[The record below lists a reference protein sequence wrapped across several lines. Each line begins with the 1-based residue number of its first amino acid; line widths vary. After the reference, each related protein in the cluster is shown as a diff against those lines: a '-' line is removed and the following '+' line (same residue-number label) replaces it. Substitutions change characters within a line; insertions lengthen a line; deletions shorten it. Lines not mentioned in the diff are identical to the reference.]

1 MWRLKAGDDPRE
13 TVDHDYGDHLV
24 INFSVWA
31 SREELWNFVYRSAHL
46 PVLQR
51 RREWF
56 LRVAEPYSVMWWIP
70 EGYIPS
76 LAEGMERLEL
86 LRREGPTPE
95 AFTFKDFYDAPAGV
109 SASGG
114 SPGPGAWPPACRR
127 RPRSGSR
134 PGPRP
139 APAHGGQPHR
149 RTLQRLVQAVH
160 GDRDQ
165 LVPAAQRPDLLGH
178 PAAEVARQLRHRDEG
193 RGQGD
198 PAVGGQGV
206 V

>member
-1 MWRLKAGDDPRE
+1 MHLAQLNVAHLRAPLDSPELADFVDLLEPINELSDAAPGFVWRLKAGDDPRE

-114 SPGPGAWPPACRR
+114 SPGAGSVAASLPA
-127 RPRSGSR
+127 
-134 PGPRP
+134 
-139 APAHGGQPHR
+139 
-149 RTLQRLVQAVH
+149 
-160 GDRDQ
+160 
-165 LVPAAQRPDLLGH
+165 
-178 PAAEVARQLRHRDEG
+178 AAEVRK
-193 RGQGD
+193 
-198 PAVGGQGV
+198 
-206 V
+206 